1 MTSVHARVTLALA
14 VLAIVVFAAGAVLG
28 TVAPSSTLGM
38 SFGVAAAATL
48 MAVMLYSARRAMPAV
63 RRLGPTQRYLQL
75 HLWGGTL
82 FLLLFLL
89 HTNFAV
95 PDGLFA
101 LLLWA
106 LTVWVVV
113 TGAVGLLLQRAVPR
127 VLGPAASFEVHLHRV
142 PELVQQLRGRAESAA
157 AGAEAG
163 VRTWYEQEVAAD
175 MAAPRMSTAVLL
187 RDPARPGGGTRH
199 IELLERT
206 LPSESVAALHAIRE
220 LHASKHELDVHYTL
234 QRVLR
239 GWLYLHLPVAVV
251 LLVMVALHVFFIIYF

>member
-1 MTSVHARVTLALA
+1 MTTNHARVTLALA
-14 VLAIVVFAAGAVLG
+14 ALGVAVFAMGVVLG
-28 TVAPSSTLGM
+28 DVAPSSALGIA
-38 SFGVAAAATL
+38 FGIAAAATL
-48 MAVMLYSARRAMPAV
+48 LVVMLYSARRALPAV

-75 HLWGGTL
+75 HLWGGAL

-106 LTVWVVV
+106 LTVWVVA

-142 PELVQQLRGRAESAA
+142 PELVQQLRGRAEAAA

-163 VRTWYEQEVAAD
+163 LRTWYEQEVAAD
-175 MAAPRMSTAVLL
+175 MAGPRLSTAVLL
-187 RDPARPGGGTRH
+187 RDPARSGQDARH

-206 LPSESVAALHAIRE
+206 LPPESVTALHEIRE
-220 LHASKHELDVHYTL
+220 LHGAKHELDVHYTL

-239 GWLYLHLPVAVV
+239 AWLYLHLPVAVV